1 MDVLGNAL
9 AATTA
14 LAGGTVNG
22 LVDGVVAWSHGLKD
36 QRLCLKELRLFRT
49 YYLVLRHASF
59 LDTIER
65 EIECERE
72 RAT

>member
-36 QRLCLKELRLFRT
+36 QRLCYKELRLLRY

-65 EIECERE
+65 ERE
-72 RAT
+72 